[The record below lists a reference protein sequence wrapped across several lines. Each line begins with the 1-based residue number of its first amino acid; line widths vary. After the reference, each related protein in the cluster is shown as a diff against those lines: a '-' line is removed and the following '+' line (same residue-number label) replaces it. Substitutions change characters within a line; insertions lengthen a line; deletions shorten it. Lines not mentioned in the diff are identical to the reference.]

1 MIPDLHRHATP
12 RWLLALDSASGQLPI
27 ADILHG
33 SVFYPA
39 SGLDGRPVKY
49 LGGFSHSFVYAD
61 CNVPLE
67 RLTENLQTFKGY
79 RVFCSRSVK
88 KEELCFN
95 PFQPILPN
103 SSDGDPKDLH
113 IEKDFSPYALW
124 TVYERLPEFDEVHG
138 PERFS
143 LLFVGGEGAAT
154 FQALYYSNQCAPSAI
169 VLIKCDAFTGNWTQ
183 FFDPTR
189 VFARSVIQNPHGTPK
204 YLFFCDHSRTP
215 PWPGYST
222 SQHTVM
228 STPNYDGRTHQQL
241 RLWGRG

>member
-1 MIPDLHRHATP
+1 
-12 RWLLALDSASGQLPI
+12 
-27 ADILHG
+27 
-33 SVFYPA
+33 
-39 SGLDGRPVKY
+39 
-49 LGGFSHSFVYAD
+49 
-61 CNVPLE
+61 
-67 RLTENLQTFKGY
+67 
-79 RVFCSRSVK
+79 
-88 KEELCFN
+88 
-95 PFQPILPN
+95 
-103 SSDGDPKDLH
+103 
-113 IEKDFSPYALW
+113 
-124 TVYERLPEFDEVHG
+124 VHG

-222 SQHTVM
+222 SQHTVTM
-228 STPNYDGRTHQQL
+228 TYSGETYQRI